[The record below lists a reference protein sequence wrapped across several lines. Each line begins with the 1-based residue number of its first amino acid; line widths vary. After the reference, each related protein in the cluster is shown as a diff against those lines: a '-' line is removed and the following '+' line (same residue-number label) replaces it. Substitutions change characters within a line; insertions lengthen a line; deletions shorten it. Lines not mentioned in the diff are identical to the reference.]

1 MASETDERQVA
12 QLIEGELGWEE
23 LRNDVLPD
31 PKDGQR
37 FEVTR
42 RLLEE
47 RVEWDNPILVPI
59 NDHLYAVGSDQGRI
73 VTCDC
78 GHEFCSL
85 SDNWKHHARV
95 RVREDESE
103 HRESYPSTGR
113 RTPTGTSSS
122 GSGSARGVA
131 RNSTSTP
138 SLPATRSRR
147 GSNRT
152 WTRSTRSGPATRRPT
167 GGNPIDAASGRPDRR
182 TAKNYSL
189 SYQSFPV

>member
-1 MASETDERQVA
+1 MASETDRQ
-12 QLIEGELGWEE
+12 QIEKLIEGALGWEE

-47 RVEWDNPILVPI
+47 RVEWDNPIFVSI

-103 HRESYPSTGR
+103 HREIYPEYG
-113 RTPTGTSSS
+113 TPHPDWDFQL
-122 GSGSARGVA
+122 REWFCPGVT

-138 SLPATRSRR
+138 SLSATRSRR

-152 WTRSTRSGPATRRPT
+152 WTRSTRSGPANRRPT

>member
-47 RVEWDNPILVPI
+47 RVEWDNPILVSI

-103 HRESYPSTGR
+103 HREIYPEYG
-113 RTPTGTSSS
+113 TPHPDWDFQLREWLCPGCYAQLDVDAVPVGYPVEKRFEPDVDTFYEEWPGE
-122 GSGSARGVA
+122 
-131 RNSTSTP
+131 
-138 SLPATRSRR
+138 PA
-147 GSNRT
+147 
-152 WTRSTRSGPATRRPT
+152 
-167 GGNPIDAASGRPDRR
+167 PDRR
-182 TAKNYSL
+182 
-189 SYQSFPV
+189 